1 MSAALS
7 DNTRNGALK
16 RNLLRQMLKAGVF
29 KFGEFQLK
37 SGQISPIYIDLREC
51 FGHPELLMLISEA
64 LSRQIESSGVQYS
77 GVLGIPYAALP
88 YASVAAGQYLKKPL
102 LIVRKEAKSYGT
114 KKLIEGLYQPND
126 QLVLIEDVVTTG
138 GSILDVL
145 KVIQAEPLVASDV
158 FCILD
163 REQGGSQKL
172 KDAGVTL
179 HSLLDMNT
187 VLTFLFST
195 GAVTEE
201 QWHGIVKA
209 LNLSYTSPVKLIIDK
224 NLENLSILPFV
235 ENART
240 PLAERESLT
249 DSSLNRKIISI
260 MRNKKSNLCLAVD
273 YTTTA
278 EVLQMVELA
287 GPFVLAIKL
296 HADAINDFNED
307 FTKKLTTMAND
318 MNFIIFED
326 RKFGDTGNTNLLQL
340 TGAQKIASWADV
352 VTVHAVQGNDS
363 IAGVFRKLA
372 IDPAYRLSGI
382 LLIAQLS
389 TKGSLTALN
398 GYTESAVE
406 IGNDNRDVVS
416 GFITQTRVSACSDLL
431 NWTPGVNL
439 DAKTDSAGQ
448 QWRGVDQAIDIQQND
463 IIIVGRGVTSS
474 NEPVQQL
481 KRYRQIAWEALTK
494 NDTSIH

>member
-1 MSAALS
+1 MSSLTE
-7 DNTRNGALK
+7 NTRNGALK
-16 RNLLRQMLKAGVF
+16 RNLLRLMLKANVF

-51 FGHPELLMLISEA
+51 FGHHELAMLISEA
-64 LSRQIESSGVQYS
+64 ISQQIESSGAQYS

-88 YASVAAGQYLKKPL
+88 YASIAASNYLKKPL

-126 QLVLIEDVVTTG
+126 CLVLIEDVVTTG
-138 GSILDVL
+138 GSILDVVKTL
-145 KVIQAEPLVASDV
+145 HAESLTATDV

-163 REQGGSQKL
+163 REQGGSEKL
-172 KDAGVTL
+172 QNAGITL

-195 GAVTEE
+195 GAISEA
-201 QWHGIVKA
+201 QWYGIVQA
-209 LNLSYTSPVKLIIDK
+209 LNLKYTTPTKFDICNEIEDLR
-224 NLENLSILPFV
+224 NLPFV
-235 ENART
+235 DNMRT
-240 PLAERESLT
+240 PLLERESLT
-249 DSSLNRKIISI
+249 ESPLNKKILSI
-260 MRNKKSNLCLAVD
+260 MRTKKSNLCLAID
-273 YTTTA
+273 YTTVD

-287 GPFVLAIKL
+287 GPFVLAIKV
-296 HADAINDFNED
+296 HADAIIDFSEE

-318 MNFIIFED
+318 MDFIIFED
-326 RKFGDTGNTNLLQL
+326 RKFADTGNTNLLQL
-340 TGAQKIASWADV
+340 HGTQKIASWADV

-363 IAGVFRKLA
+363 IAGVFRKV
-372 IDPAYRLSGI
+372 IQDPAYRLKGI

-389 TKGSLTALN
+389 TKGSLTSLN

-406 IGNDNRDVVS
+406 IANDNRDVVS

-439 DAKTDSAGQ
+439 DAKSDSAGQ
-448 QWRGVDQAIDIQQND
+448 QWRGVDQAIEIQQND
-463 IIIVGRGVTSS
+463 IVIVGRGVTSS
-474 NEPVQQL
+474 SEPVQQL

-494 NDTSIH
+494 NDTSIN

>member
-1 MSAALS
+1 MSALT

-16 RNLLRQMLKAGVF
+16 RNLLRLMLKANVF

-51 FGHPELLMLISEA
+51 FGHHELAMLISEA
-64 LSRQIESSGVQYS
+64 ISKQIECSGVQYS

-88 YASVAAGQYLKKPL
+88 YASVAASHYLKKPL

-126 QLVLIEDVVTTG
+126 CLVLIEDVVTTG
-138 GSILDVL
+138 GSILDVVKTL
-145 KVIQAEPLVASDV
+145 HAESLNASDV

-163 REQGGSQKL
+163 REQGGSEKL
-172 KDAGVTL
+172 QDAGITL

-195 GAVTEE
+195 GAISEV
-201 QWHGIVKA
+201 QWHGIVQA
-209 LNLSYTSPVKLIIDK
+209 LNLKYTTPNQLDICNEIEDLRS
-224 NLENLSILPFV
+224 LPFV
-235 ENART
+235 DNQRT
-240 PLAERESLT
+240 PLADRESLT
-249 DSSLNRKIISI
+249 ESPL
-260 MRNKKSNLCLAVD
+260 NKKIMSLMRTKKTNLCLAIDFTKVD
-273 YTTTA
+273 K
-278 EVLQMVELA
+278 VLEYVEKA
-287 GPFVLAIKL
+287 APFVLAIKL
-296 HADAINDFNED
+296 HADAITDFSEE
-307 FTKKLTTMAND
+307 FTEKLKTMAKNL
-318 MNFIIFED
+318 NFIIFED
-326 RKFGDTGNTNLLQL
+326 RKFADTGNTNLLQL
-340 TGAQKIASWADV
+340 HGALKVANWADV

-363 IAGVFRKLA
+363 ITGVFRE
-372 IDPAYRLSGI
+372 IINDPAYQLSGI

-389 TKGSLTALN
+389 TKGSLTSLD

-406 IGNDNRDVVS
+406 IANDNRDVVS

-439 DAKTDSAGQ
+439 DARSDAAGQ
-448 QWRGVDQAIDIQQND
+448 QWRGVNQAIEIQQND

-474 NEPVQQL
+474 SEPVQQL

-494 NDTSIH
+494 NDASAN